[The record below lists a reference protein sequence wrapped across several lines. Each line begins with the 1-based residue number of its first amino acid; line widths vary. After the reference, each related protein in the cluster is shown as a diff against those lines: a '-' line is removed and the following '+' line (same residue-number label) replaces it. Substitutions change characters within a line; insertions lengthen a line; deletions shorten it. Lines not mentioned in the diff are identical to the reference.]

1 MLLRLYNTYNSA
13 GHHPEQ
19 LSICPPSQ
27 SEPIEAVSCWKLAP
41 NCWEGWGG
49 GIKRLG
55 VFICNSNVQKS
66 RLCDHWR
73 FKTQS
78 PSLCP
83 QGGWNSLWLQQEV
96 EKKSS
101 HRHPGVL
108 ESNLLAALPMLLLH
122 RTLTLVA
129 AVYAKPLP
137 EGEVSF
143 TLISDRVLP
152 ARCVWET
159 AEKHVWRQA

>member
-83 QGGWNSLWLQQEV
+83 QGDRNSLWLQQEV
-96 EKKSS
+96 ENKSS
-101 HRHPGVL
+101 HRHLGVL
-108 ESNLLAALPMLLLH
+108 ESNLLAALPMLFIAQNAH
-122 RTLTLVA
+122 TRCCYV
-129 AVYAKPLP
+129 KPLP

-143 TLISDRVLP
+143 TLVSDSFLP
-152 ARCVWET
+152 ARCLRET